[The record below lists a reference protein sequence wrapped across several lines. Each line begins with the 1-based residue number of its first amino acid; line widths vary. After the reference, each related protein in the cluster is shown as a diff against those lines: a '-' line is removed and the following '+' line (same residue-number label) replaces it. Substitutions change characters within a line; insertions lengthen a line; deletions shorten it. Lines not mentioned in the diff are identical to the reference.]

1 MSKYDSEKVV
11 KDIRRNTRRKY
22 SAEEKIRIVLDGL
35 RGEDSI
41 AELSVRRTLRE
52 LDVSRSSFYR
62 WYRQY
67 LDGGPEALQP
77 ASRSPRCC
85 WNQIPETVKAQ
96 CLEIALQ
103 YPELSSRELAW
114 TITDK
119 HGYFISESSVYRLLK
134 QYDLITSPA
143 YSTYVQVRPVRRK
156 VVYRRILPV
165 PRRLKL

>member
-77 ASRSPRCC
+77 ASRSP
-85 WNQIPETVKAQ
+85 
-96 CLEIALQ
+96 
-103 YPELSSRELAW
+103 
-114 TITDK
+114 
-119 HGYFISESSVYRLLK
+119 
-134 QYDLITSPA
+134 
-143 YSTYVQVRPVRRK
+143 
-156 VVYRRILPV
+156 
-165 PRRLKL
+165 